1 MKRLSGVFESD
12 PAPVVAD
19 KLRARTATL
28 LAGTAAD
35 PDAVAGH
42 LGLIVGI
49 ETDTEAADRDALFHS
64 VREFVEALAREQP
77 TILVFEDVHWAD
89 ANMLDLVHALAIG
102 VRGLPVLF
110 VTLAR
115 PELLDQR
122 GHWGA
127 GLPGYTSI
135 TLGPLDDADAR
146 QLAARLLSNGGHVD
160 EVIRVAEGNPLFI
173 EQLAASVGELAPGK
187 LPTNIREIVA
197 ARLDALPAAERAL
210 VLDAAVVGKLFWVD
224 ALRAMG
230 ADGSDVTGLLEA
242 LERRDLIRREPSS
255 IIEGQQQ
262 LAFTH
267 SLIRDVAY
275 DLLPRADR
283 ARRHALV
290 AEFFGSH
297 IGSSGEAIGAL
308 ARHWRDAGDYERAVE
323 HLTRAAEIAERGWA
337 KDHAA
342 RLYRQAFELVPESE
356 TDQRNALRRRLAL
369 ASSASFH
376 VADVR
381 PGEVRGRDVADD
393 LVERVDLVLSKP
405 ARMRP
410 HELLGRS
417 RVDAKRPDQPGVV
430 DDDMA
435 VLPRDVRE
443 LPLDDLPRAPADHGH
458 VGLAHVEAPNDHVPR
473 HARDTN
479 VTAPGCVS

>member
-1 MKRLSGVFESD
+1 M
-12 PAPVVAD
+12 
-19 KLRARTATL
+19 
-28 LAGTAAD
+28 
-35 PDAVAGH
+35 
-42 LGLIVGI
+42 
-49 ETDTEAADRDALFHS
+49 
-64 VREFVEALAREQP
+64 
-77 TILVFEDVHWAD
+77 
-89 ANMLDLVHALAIG
+89 
-102 VRGLPVLF
+102 
-110 VTLAR
+110 TLAR

-122 GHWGA
+122 GYWGA

-146 QLAARLLSNGGHVD
+146 QLAARLLSNGAHVD
-160 EVIRVAEGNPLFI
+160 DVIRVAEGNPLFI
-173 EQLAASVGELAPGK
+173 EQLAASVGEIAPGK

-210 VLDAAVVGKLFWVD
+210 LLDAAVVGKLFWVD
-224 ALRAMG
+224 ALRAMDANG
-230 ADGSDVTGLLEA
+230 TDVTYLLEA

-267 SLIRDVAY
+267 VLIRDVAY

-342 RLYRQAFELVPESE
+342 RLYRQAFEFVPESE
-356 TDQRNALRRRLAL
+356 TERRNALRRRLAL

-376 VADVR
+376 LADVR
-381 PGEVRGRDVADD
+381 RGESPQA
-393 LVERVDLVLSKP
+393 
-405 ARMRP
+405 
-410 HELLGRS
+410 
-417 RVDAKRPDQPGVV
+417 
-430 DDDMA
+430 
-435 VLPRDVRE
+435 
-443 LPLDDLPRAPADHGH
+443 
-458 VGLAHVEAPNDHVPR
+458 
-473 HARDTN
+473 
-479 VTAPGCVS
+479 